1 MIKMGFLEHFQEHN
15 QTLENIFQSIFW
27 NATKYLKIF
36 FFPENIFTWNYFTSE
51 KYFTPKQTRPK
62 RKKQMEMTFVRGD
75 LRVFLEGKLTIYTF
89 KVIRLSI
96 VTLFIWLDLDATCQ
110 ISRFCLQPS
119 TMTSMLLF
127 SHPWSKPLLPVKFS
141 LFIYGT
147 FSSCLC
153 LQSYVSKS

>member
-1 MIKMGFLEHFQEHN
+1 MGFLEHFQEHS

-27 NATKYLKIF
+27 NTTKYLKIF
-36 FFPENIFTWNYFTSE
+36 SFFKNIFTWNYFTSE
-51 KYFTPKQTRPK
+51 KYFTLKQARPK
-62 RKKQMEMTFVRGD
+62 RKIQMEMTFVRGD

-89 KVIRLSI
+89 KVIRLLI

-141 LFIYGT
+141 RFICGT